1 MAAQSKRRLGTTVA
15 LTLACVLVCG
25 VAFAGAVFVLMPGAR
40 DRGTTPAA
48 TGSPT
53 PSTPS
58 PRPSPKPS
66 VPDTTSSEEPLPG
79 VDTPATPP
87 PSTPVA
93 NTGTYECP
101 GFSGINSKVPLPM
114 LMNDTFSW
122 GDIPPYKVGNGSG
135 DINWRSDPYK
145 KPSWY
150 MWLHSL
156 RWLGNGITAGQR
168 GDRKALTHVMA
179 IIHDW
184 VQDNPYSW
192 KGDVLAVG
200 GHDAPHQRA
209 AVCPPG
215 CPRRDEGQLTAVAVR
230 LARQGARRPCA
241 VHDRDLDGSS
251 NHGRTR
257 IALFG
262 VGCTLKRPELKT
274 LAVDRL
280 SQAITK
286 AIDTQGSTN
295 EQSVGYAMFNYLLW
309 GRATTALQ
317 RCGSNPGPVIA
328 QRRAA
333 LSEWLAL
340 ATKSTGELQQVGD
353 AVRQKPTGA
362 AGTALDYVASLG
374 KKGTRPSKRVA
385 VFDAGYVFGRTGWG
399 ETRPFAQEST
409 YSIRYGAARTLHGHD
424 DHMSI
429 TYSSHGRDV
438 LIDPGHSG
446 YQLDKWQAWSKSQ
459 AAHNVMT
466 IPSADTVSVAT
477 QLVRASITPTW
488 ESYSLAD
495 SPAPGVTRKR
505 DVLVL
510 KDPDLIIT
518 LDRGQA
524 TDTQRYETLWHLAPD
539 QKVTVQSPTAAVAAK
554 PGDKSKTYLLQI
566 PYQQQPPADGIT
578 VVQGQQDPVQGW
590 YYPDI
595 FHRQSAPVVKFN
607 RNGTSAT
614 ILSAI
619 VPAGSTETVTYKTR
633 TVSGMFFV
641 DLTVGTRKTTVRV
654 QQDGRLARIN

>member
-1 MAAQSKRRLGTTVA
+1 MAQRRVGRTVA

-40 DRGTTPAA
+40 DRSTTASA
-48 TGSPT
+48 GGSPT
-53 PSTPS
+53 PSAT
-58 PRPSPKPS
+58 PKPS
-66 VPDTTSSEEPLPG
+66 QPTPSLADSTDEPLPG

-101 GFSGINSKVPLPM
+101 GYSGIQVPLTM
-114 LMNDTFSW
+114 LMTDTFAW
-122 GDIPPYKVGNGSG
+122 GDDPAYKVGNGNG
-135 DINWRSDPYK
+135 DINWRADPYK

-156 RWLGNGITAGQR
+156 RWLGKGIEAGGR
-168 GDRKALTHVMA
+168 GDRKALTHVLA

-192 KGDVLAVG
+192 KGDVGAWEATMHRTNVLLCTRQAVLSG
-200 GHDAPHQRA
+200 LHVTKLPTQYAWLDKALVDHAQFMI
-209 AVCPPG
+209 VNWS
-215 CPRRDEGQLTAVAVR
+215 GQ
-230 LARQGARRPCA
+230 
-241 VHDRDLDGSS
+241 S
-251 NHGRTR
+251 NHGTDES

-262 VGCTLKRPELKT
+262 VGCTLKRPELKQ
-274 LAVDRL
+274 LAVQRL
-280 SQAITK
+280 TQAITT
-286 AIDTQGSTN
+286 AIDPQGSTN

-317 RCGSNPGPVIA
+317 RCGSDPGKVID

-353 AVRQKPTGA
+353 AVKQKPTGA

-374 KKGTRPSKRVA
+374 KQGTKPAKRVA
-385 VFDAGYVFGRTGWG
+385 VYDAGYVFGRTGWG
-399 ETRPFAQEST
+399 ETRPFGREST

-424 DHMSI
+424 DHMSV

-466 IPSADTVSVAT
+466 IPSADVASVDT

-524 TDTQRYETLWHLAPD
+524 TDEQRYETLWHLAPG
-539 QKVTVQSPTAAVAAK
+539 QKVSVQSPTTAVATA
-554 PGDKSKTYLLQI
+554 PGAKTYLLQI
-566 PYQQQPPADGIT
+566 PYQQQPAKDGIS
-578 VVQGQQDPVQGW
+578 VVEGRQDPVQGW

-595 FHRQSAPVVKFN
+595 FHREAAPVVKFT
-607 RNGTSAT
+607 RTGTTAT

-619 VPAGSTETVTYKTR
+619 VPTAPTEAVTYTTR
-633 TVSGMFFV
+633 TTAGLYFV
-641 DLTVGTRKTTVRV
+641 DLTVGTRKTTIRISP
-654 QQDGRLARIN
+654 DGRLTRIS